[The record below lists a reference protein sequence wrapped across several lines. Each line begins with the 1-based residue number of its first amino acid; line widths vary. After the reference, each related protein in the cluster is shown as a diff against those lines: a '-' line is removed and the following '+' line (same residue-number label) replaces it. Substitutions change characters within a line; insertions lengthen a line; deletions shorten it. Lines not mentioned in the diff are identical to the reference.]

1 MKKIISLFNIALLSL
16 SLVLLSSVSSLSAIE
31 PETEIRSLIA
41 SLDSCKGC
49 VFIRN
54 GSEHKLDEAKAHLLR
69 KYDSAKSQIKTTED
83 FIKGIAS
90 RSSITGTAYKI
101 KMADGKEIES
111 EKWLFGKLNEL
122 RNPKPDQSALKK
134 KK

>member
-1 MKKIISLFNIALLSL
+1 MKKTVSSVFCI
-16 SLVLLSSVSSLSAIE
+16 LVLSTASFLFAVE
-31 PETEIRSLIA
+31 PDTEIRSLVA

-83 FIKGIAS
+83 FIRGIAS
-90 RSSITGTAYKI
+90 KSSITGTPYKI
-101 KMADGKEIES
+101 RMADGKEIES
-111 EKWLFGKLNEL
+111 EKWLFEKLNEL
-122 RNPKPDQSALKK
+122 RNPNASKQTPKK
-134 KK
+134 SK